1 MSSYGIVG
9 INPNSLKVI
18 RDMQQFKNI
27 SVYDKYKTNLTPFKN
42 VKMQPTVA
50 DLTLNMNGPRTI
62 ATFINPDDYGY
73 ENTMDQL
80 IEWCDKEDTI
90 VNLNLQKFD
99 ENAIYYENCKDK
111 GIHYMTGGMSNKLL
125 MLDGSRTVID
135 AQEIFFRTFAKRLV
149 HLDGEPGTAHLI
161 KTVHEAMEC
170 SLYQVYADVYGYT
183 NQDTLINDLLHET
196 RKTDVNGPILKN
208 AINRMHSAPETDDIA
223 NENMRTTWCATRAI
237 ETGVCAPILQSAAN
251 ARSMSR
257 DMKLS
262 DTQQVF
268 NKFIDN
274 LVAIQ
279 TIRFMYAMIY
289 IEATRVCPAIK
300 NCLEMSE
307 VECDMYKDGDMYDV
321 LEKTA
326 LYAKTFCIHCATSD
340 IPCVSV
346 YTALCEYY
354 FWKQRKTPMNFIAA
368 LRI

>member
-9 INPNSLKVI
+9 VNPNSLKVI

-111 GIHYMTGGMSNKLL
+111 GIHYITGGMSNKLL
-125 MLDGSRTVID
+125 MLDGSRKVID

-161 KTVHEAMEC
+161 KTVHEAME
-170 SLYQVYADVYGYT
+170 
-183 NQDTLINDLLHET
+183 
-196 RKTDVNGPILKN
+196 
-208 AINRMHSAPETDDIA
+208 
-223 NENMRTTWCATRAI
+223 
-237 ETGVCAPILQSAAN
+237 
-251 ARSMSR
+251 
-257 DMKLS
+257 
-262 DTQQVF
+262 
-268 NKFIDN
+268 
-274 LVAIQ
+274 
-279 TIRFMYAMIY
+279 
-289 IEATRVCPAIK
+289 
-300 NCLEMSE
+300 
-307 VECDMYKDGDMYDV
+307 
-321 LEKTA
+321 
-326 LYAKTFCIHCATSD
+326 
-340 IPCVSV
+340 
-346 YTALCEYY
+346 
-354 FWKQRKTPMNFIAA
+354 
-368 LRI
+368 